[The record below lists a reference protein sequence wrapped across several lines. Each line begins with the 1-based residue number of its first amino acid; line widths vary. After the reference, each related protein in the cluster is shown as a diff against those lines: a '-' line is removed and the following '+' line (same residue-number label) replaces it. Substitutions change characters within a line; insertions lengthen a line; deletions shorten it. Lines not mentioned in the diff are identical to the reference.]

1 VTSLRR
7 RYLNYSPKGF
17 LNVLGACCGRARKM
31 SKFGKFL
38 TTNSLIKGQVDPEK
52 VAVGAGKVAFCGGMI
67 G

>member
-1 VTSLRR
+1 
-7 RYLNYSPKGF
+7 
-17 LNVLGACCGRARKM
+17 M